1 MGLYGKREFGK
12 RLSRRVTEVSCQL
25 SWESCDVS
33 LSFPITPKLSE
44 EKLMKLRW
52 QERGLVSN
60 SPDELQ
66 KLWVYLES
74 HWEKVMFVSLEFGG
88 VFGHRE

>member
-1 MGLYGKREFGK
+1 M
-12 RLSRRVTEVSCQL
+12 
-25 SWESCDVS
+25 
-33 LSFPITPKLSE
+33 TPKLSE
-44 EKLMKLRW
+44 EKLMELRL

-74 HWEKVMFVSLEFGG
+74 HWEKVMFVPLEFGG

>member
-1 MGLYGKREFGK
+1 MEKQRFGK
-12 RLSRRVTEVSCQL
+12 GLSRRVTEVRSHQL

-33 LSFPITPKLSE
+33 LPFPISPKLSE
-44 EKLMKLRW
+44 EKLTRLQK
-52 QERGLVSN
+52 RGLVSH

-74 HWEKVMFVSLEFGG
+74 HGEKVTFVHKVSLFTK
-88 VFGHRE
+88 